1 MQIRTSNPIL
11 AEAGRPTPS
20 GGTTLIARRL
30 KPARELTS
38 LSAITWE
45 LIVARRRE
53 AQLRNRFLKTIL
65 RLAEAEGT
73 VLQ

>member
-1 MQIRTSNPIL
+1 M
-11 AEAGRPTPS
+11 
-20 GGTTLIARRL
+20 IARRL